1 MQISA
6 RAALQNNLV
15 STLSATLMAVLMS
28 AWLLIHSNGV
38 YASDLN
44 TSDATLAPCPPSP
57 NCVSSQATDT
67 NHLVEPL
74 SGASTPAEAL
84 AALTRVLG
92 ALNRVEWATTSD
104 RHIQATFTS
113 FIFRFVDDV
122 DFIIEDDASITIRSA
137 SRVGHSDFGANRKRV
152 EMLREQFS
160 KSLLAP
166 SNTTP

>member
-6 RAALQNNLV
+6 KTALPNNAL
-15 STLSATLMAVLMS
+15 STLSATLMTVLMA
-28 AWLLIHSNGV
+28 AWLLMYSGGV
-38 YASDLN
+38 YASDRSG
-44 TSDATLAPCPPSP
+44 SDATLAPCPPSP

-67 NHLVEPL
+67 DHFVEPL

-84 AALTRVLG
+84 AALTHVLST
-92 ALNRVEWATTSD
+92 LDRVEWTAAND
-104 RHIQATFTS
+104 RQVQATFTS

-152 EMLREQFS
+152 EMLRERFS
-160 KSLLAP
+160 QAVGASSKAAP
-166 SNTTP
+166 